1 MKYQH
6 LFFDLD
12 RTLWDFEINAFK
24 TLNEMYSFFSLKNK
38 GVTSKDFI
46 KKYKLYNEKLWH
58 DYRLGIITKDNLRSR
73 RFILTLNDFGI
84 YDNNL
89 GKKMGDYYVDN
100 CPKKTELI
108 PYTLDVLDYLKQ
120 FYILHIITNGFHEV
134 QFIKL
139 KKSNLFKYFDQ
150 IITSEKAGVK
160 KPDPKIFNYALSKA
174 CCKVQDSIMIGDDFP
189 VDILG
194 AKKIGMDQI
203 YFNPQND
210 KNSESATFEINCL
223 SQIKEIL

>member
-38 GVTSKDFI
+38 GVNSKDFI

-84 YDNNL
+84 YDDNL

-139 KKSNLFKYFDQ
+139 KKSNLFKYFW
-150 IITSEKAGVK
+150 TSDYA
-160 KPDPKIFNYALSKA
+160 IFCLLFNYWFS
-174 CCKVQDSIMIGDDFP
+174 S
-189 VDILG
+189 
-194 AKKIGMDQI
+194 
-203 YFNPQND
+203 
-210 KNSESATFEINCL
+210 S
-223 SQIKEIL
+223 